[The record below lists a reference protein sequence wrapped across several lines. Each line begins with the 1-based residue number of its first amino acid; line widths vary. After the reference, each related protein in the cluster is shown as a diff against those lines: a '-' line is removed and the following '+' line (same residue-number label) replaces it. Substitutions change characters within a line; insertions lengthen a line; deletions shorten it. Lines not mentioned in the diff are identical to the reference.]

1 MILNIIG
8 MVDESISYMF
18 RKFDPIRRMIISR
31 DSGMLNDYFSIT
43 KGQLI
48 DLNFFCTMEDMEND
62 EPETFPVESKGEI
75 KYVVKSQAKKYK
87 SGILPTDADR
97 MIIGATSVKD

>member
-1 MILNIIG
+1 
-8 MVDESISYMF
+8 MVDKSISYMF

-48 DLNFFCTMEDMEND
+48 DLNFFCTMGKKDND
-62 EPETFPVESKGEI
+62 EEQTYPVESKGEV
-75 KYVVKSQAKKYK
+75 KYVPKNQVNRYK
-87 SGILPTDADR
+87 SGILEISTER
-97 MIIGATSVKD
+97 MIENATYVED